1 MITVLRI
8 GHRPQRDK
16 RITTHVCL
24 VARAFGAD
32 AVIVDTPDST
42 LKETVEDVVKEWG
55 GDFSITFQP
64 WKRVLKSWKGKIV
77 HLTMYGL
84 PIEDKIAEIRE
95 NDSILV
101 VVGAEKVP
109 PQLYEAADFNISITS
124 QPHSEVAALAVFLDR
139 CFQGAQ
145 LRKDFGGNLKI
156 IPSERK
162 KLFRDIA
169 NQNRKAKII

>member
-32 AVIVDTPDST
+32 AVIVDTPDNQ
-42 LKETVEDVVKEWG
+42 LKETIEDVVNTWG
-55 GDFSITFQP
+55 GDFSISFQS
-64 WKRVLKSWKGKIV
+64 WKKALKSWKGDIV

-84 PIEDKIAEIRE
+84 PVEDEITDIRQC
-95 NDSILV
+95 DSLLV

-109 PQLYEAADFNISITS
+109 RQIYQEADYNISITS

-139 CFQGAQ
+139 YFQGAQ
-145 LRKDFGGNLKI
+145 LRKDFEGNLKI
-156 IPSERK
+156 LPSDGK

-169 NQNRKAKII
+169 NQNSKAKII